1 MRTWL
6 TILPT
11 LTALAFA
18 SPALALDPP
27 QVGDL
32 FGTRALGTGN
42 AFRAVGT
49 SNETIFFNPAGVV
62 AARRYEVSGQY
73 GFAPGDR
80 LSLWHASVV
89 DSKTSNVGVG
99 LGYSHLSGAGG
110 LGDSS
115 GSVVNLSLGVP
126 LASRVSIGAGF
137 KYLGFSRPE
146 DTNSVTADVGL
157 LVRPIPILSL
167 GLVAYN
173 VIDVA
178 SEQAPMRAGGGVSIG
193 SDAAFRLSFDAVFA
207 LEDEDPFGTTYH
219 VGGEYFFD
227 RVLPIRLGAERRE
240 GEDRNF
246 ITAGLGLVSPVA
258 GLEAAFAQGVGGGG
272 RSDERIFSF
281 ALKLFL

>member
-6 TILPT
+6 ST
-11 LTALAFA
+11 LTALAVLLV
-18 SPALALDPP
+18 STPALAFDSP
-27 QVGDL
+27 QLGDL
-32 FGTRALGTGN
+32 FGTRSLATGN

-62 AARRYEVSGQY
+62 ATRRYQVDGQY
-73 GFAPGDR
+73 GFSPGER
-80 LSLWHASVV
+80 MSLWHASIV

-99 LGYSHLSGAGG
+99 IGYTHLSGTGS
-110 LGDSS
+110 LVESS
-115 GSVVNLSLGVP
+115 GSLVNLSLGVP
-126 LASRVSIGAGF
+126 LASRVAVGAGF
-137 KYLGFSRPE
+137 KYLGFSQPE
-146 DTNSVTADVGL
+146 DTNSITADVGL
-157 LVRPIPILSL
+157 LVRPLPILSL

-178 SEQAPMRAGGGVSIG
+178 SDLAPMRAGGGISIG
-193 SDAAFRLSFDAVFA
+193 DDSRFRLSFDAVFA
-207 LEDEDPFGTTYH
+207 VEDDDPLGTTYH

-240 GEDRNF
+240 GEDRTF
-246 ITAGLGLVSPVA
+246 ITTGLGLISPVA
-258 GLEAAFAQGVGGGG
+258 ALEAAFAQGVGGGG